1 MTTGVPVYA
10 NHIDWNHDADFSDTG
25 EDVSDRT
32 ASATVRWERGRDQ
45 IRALAPPMAG
55 SLSCTLDNTSG
66 DYSPENASSPLYGLV
81 EPGRDLRFRCDYS
94 ATTYPLFRGYI
105 DEPTIDS
112 EGQTL
117 GIRALGVLSLLAG
130 QKVSTD
136 LYTNITTDYAL
147 GILFGALGIGSK
159 LSVLDTGKTTLAY
172 WWCGEDDALEMAKKL
187 LYAEGP
193 GAALYE
199 DASGL
204 VCFHSRHYRLT
215 TTRCKT
221 SQATYSDTGTGSL
234 HVTPYRYGRGR
245 KDVINR
251 VTIERKVLTFAGS
264 TSALWTYSGGDVE
277 LLAGASRSFDV
288 ALSVPSGGGALSV
301 NVTTAQDLIGAVPA
315 YSALTSTIKRY
326 NRATNAYDIAA
337 NSGTHF
343 RVTVTNPNSIA
354 VTLTEVRVDS
364 NAGTVTDEPVT
375 NVFDTSAS
383 IPELRTLPSGQQPW
397 PYIDYTTAQGL
408 ADGIAYAYHLPR
420 SQVEVTIENA
430 TETDLLS
437 LLAREVSDRITI
449 VDSRSHINGA
459 FFVERLAH
467 EVSEQGT
474 RHRLTL
480 GCERVWSDSLAIYG
494 TSLYGTGRYWF

>member
-10 NHIDWNHDADFSDTG
+10 NHVDWSNDGDFSDTG
-25 EDVSDRT
+25 EDVSART

-66 DYSPENASSPLYGLV
+66 DYSPENASSPLYGNV
-81 EPGRDLRFRCDYS
+81 EPGRDLRFQCDYS

-130 QKVSTD
+130 QKISTD
-136 LYTNITTDYAL
+136 LYTNITTSDAL
-147 GILFGALGIGSK
+147 YYVFAALGIGAKFSA
-159 LSVLDTGKTTLAY
+159 LDTGKTTLAY

-221 SQATYSDTGTGSL
+221 SQATYSDTGSGSL

-251 VTIERKVLTFAGS
+251 VTIERKVLTFAGVV
-264 TSALWTYSGGDVE
+264 TALWTYSGGTVS
-277 LLAGASRSFDV
+277 LLPGESRAFDI
-288 ALSVPSGGGALSV
+288 ALSVPSGGGAWSV
-301 NVTTAQDLIGAVPA
+301 NTTALENGYTGFA
-315 YSALTSTIKRY
+315 ALTTTIKRY
-326 NRATNAYDIAA
+326 DRATASYVTA
-337 NSGTHF
+337 NSGTHC
-343 RVTVTNPNSIA
+343 RVTVTNPGTIPIN
-354 VTLTEVRVDS
+354 LTEVRLDS

-375 NVFDTSAS
+375 NSFDTSAS

-437 LLAREVSDRITI
+437 LLAREVSDRVTI

>member
-10 NHIDWNHDADFSDTG
+10 NHVDWNQDADFSDSG
-25 EDVSDRT
+25 EDVSART
-32 ASATVRWERGRDQ
+32 VSASVRWERGRDQ
-45 IRALAPPMAG
+45 IRALSPPMAG
-55 SLSCTLDNTSG
+55 SLSCTIDNTSG

-81 EPGRDLRFRCDYS
+81 EPGRELRFRCEYDS
-94 ATTYPLFRGYI
+94 VTYPLFRGDI
-105 DEPTIDS
+105 DEPSIDS

-117 GIRALGVLSLLAG
+117 GIRALGVLSRLAG

-136 LYTNITTDYAL
+136 LYTNITTDTAL
-147 GILFGALGIGSK
+147 GYLFTALGMASK
-159 LSVLDTGKTTLAY
+159 LSILDSGKTVLSH

-187 LYAEGP
+187 LFAEGP

-199 DASGL
+199 DASGV
-204 VCFHSRHYRLT
+204 VCFHSRHYRLK

-251 VTIERKVLTFAGS
+251 VTIERKVLTFADS
-264 TSALWTYSGGDVE
+264 VTPLWEYTETLS
-277 LLAGASRSFDV
+277 LLPGESRVFDI
-288 ALSVPSGGGALSV
+288 ALSVPSGPTAWSL
-301 NVTTAQDLIGAVPA
+301 NTTITQANYTGWVAPTA
-315 YSALTSTIKRY
+315 TYKRY
-326 NRATNAYDIAA
+326 NRATGLYDITA
-337 NSGTHF
+337 NSGSHF
-343 RVTVTNPNSIA
+343 RLTITNPSSIPID
-354 VTLTEVRVDS
+354 LTNVRID
-364 NAGTVTDEPVT
+364 NYAGTITDQPVV
-375 NVFDTSAS
+375 NGFDTSAS
-383 IPELRTLPSGQQPW
+383 IAEMRTLPSGLQPW
-397 PYIDYTTAQGL
+397 PYIDPTTAQGL

-437 LLAREVSDRITI
+437 LLAREISDRVTI

-459 FFVERLAH
+459 FFVERLVH

-480 GCERVWSDSLAIYG
+480 GCERVWSDDLAIYG
-494 TSLYGTGRYWF
+494 TDLYGTGRYWF

>member
-10 NHIDWNHDADFSDTG
+10 NHIDWNQDADFSDSG
-25 EDVSDRT
+25 EDVSART
-32 ASATVRWERGRDQ
+32 VSASVRWERGRDQ

-55 SLSCTLDNTSG
+55 SLSCTLDNSSG

-81 EPGRDLRFRCDYS
+81 EPGRELRFRCEYS
-94 ATTYPLFRGYI
+94 AVTYPLFRGDI
-105 DEPTIDS
+105 DEPSIDS

-117 GIRALGVLSLLAG
+117 GIRALGVLSRLAG
-130 QKVSTD
+130 QRVSTD
-136 LYTNITTDYAL
+136 LYTNITTDTAL
-147 GILFGALGIGSK
+147 GYLFTALGMASK
-159 LSVLDTGKTTLAY
+159 LSILDSGKTVLSH

-187 LYAEGP
+187 LFAEGP

-199 DASGL
+199 DASGV
-204 VCFHSRHYRLT
+204 VCFHSRHYRLK

-251 VTIERKVLTFAGS
+251 VTIDRKVLSFADS
-264 TSALWTYSGGDVE
+264 VTPLWTYSGGTVV
-277 LLAGASRSFDV
+277 LLPGQSRAFDI
-288 ALSVPSGGGALSV
+288 ALSVPSGGGAWSV
-301 NVTTAQDLIGAVPA
+301 VTTALENG
-315 YSALTSTIKRY
+315 YTGWSALTTTITRY
-326 NRATNAYDIAA
+326 DRATDAYVAA
-337 NSGTHF
+337 SSGSHC
-343 RVTVTNPNSIA
+343 RVTVTNPGTIPIN
-354 VTLTEVRVDS
+354 LTEVRLDS
-364 NAGTVTDEPVT
+364 NAGTVTDEPVV
-375 NVFDTSAS
+375 NGFDTSAS
-383 IPELRTLPSGQQPW
+383 IAELRTLPSGLQPW
-397 PYIDYTTAQGL
+397 PYIDHTTAQGL

-437 LLAREVSDRITI
+437 LLAREISDRVTI
-449 VDSRSHINGA
+449 VDTRSHINGA
-459 FFVERLAH
+459 FFVERLVH

-480 GCERVWSDSLAIYG
+480 GCERVWSDDLWIYG

>member
-1 MTTGVPVYA
+1 MTTGVPIYA
-10 NHIDWNHDADFSDTG
+10 NHVDWSKDGDFSDTG
-25 EDVSDRT
+25 EDVSSRT

-55 SLSCTLDNTSG
+55 SLSCTIDNTSG
-66 DYSPENASSPLYGLV
+66 DYSPENASSPLYGNV
-81 EPGRDLRFRCDYS
+81 EPGRDLRFQCDYS

-130 QKVSTD
+130 QKISTD
-136 LYTNITTDYAL
+136 LYTNITTSDAL
-147 GILFGALGIGSK
+147 YYVFAALGIGAKFSA
-159 LSVLDTGKTTLAY
+159 LDTGKTTLSY

-251 VTIERKVLTFAGS
+251 VTIERKVLTFAGV
-264 TSALWTYSGGDVE
+264 TTALWTYSGGTVS
-277 LLAGASRSFDV
+277 LLPGESRAFDI
-288 ALSVPSGGGALSV
+288 ALSVPSGGGAWSV
-301 NVTTAQDLIGAVPA
+301 NTTALENGYTGFA
-315 YSALTSTIKRY
+315 ALTTTIKRY
-326 NRATNAYDIAA
+326 DRATASYVTA
-337 NSGTHF
+337 NSGTHC
-343 RVTVTNPNSIA
+343 RVTVTNPGTIPIN
-354 VTLTEVRVDS
+354 LTEVRLDS
-364 NAGTVTDEPVT
+364 YAGTVTDEPVT
-375 NVFDTSAS
+375 NSFDTSAS

-449 VDSRSHINGA
+449 VDARSHINGA